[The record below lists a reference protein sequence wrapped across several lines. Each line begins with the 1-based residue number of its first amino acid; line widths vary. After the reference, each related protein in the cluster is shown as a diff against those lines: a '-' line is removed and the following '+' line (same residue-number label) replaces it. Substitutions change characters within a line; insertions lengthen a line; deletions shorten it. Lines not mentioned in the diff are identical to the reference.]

1 MDKYLV
7 AVMAI
12 VCYLNCLSELGLS
25 PENLSL
31 LVSWSRTVDVTMRL
45 KVDKRCTY
53 VKESKRE
60 VETPPMFQTEEVGF
74 SLTNNKVITTVTE

>member
-12 VCYLNCLSELGLS
+12 VRYLNCLSELGLS

-60 VETPPMFQTEEVGF
+60 VEVGF